1 MVVSHRAPL
10 RQRDIRVERP
20 SLRALS
26 PQAASDDPEVRE
38 SVELQLLGS
47 FGLLIDDRAVR
58 MLPHLQRLIAFL
70 AVHERPLH
78 RAYVSGRLWI
88 DKSQEQANGSLRTTL
103 WRLQRLPRP
112 IVEVSTTH
120 LALHPSVVV
129 DVRQLASSTRRALR
143 GEPLSRDDVERLV
156 AADDLLVDCY
166 EDWVLDERDQLRQQ
180 LVLALE
186 AACLQLLAEERH
198 AEAVMAARAAMS
210 GDRLRESA
218 VRVLIEA
225 HSATGNFAE
234 ALRRYDTFRAELAT
248 RFQLEPSGQLT
259 RLVESIAPGYQAAHE
274 LSLTT

>member
-10 RQRDIRVERP
+10 RQRDTRVEKP
-20 SLRALS
+20 SLRAVP
-26 PQAASDDPEVRE
+26 PQAGSDDPEVRE

-58 MLPHLQRLIAFL
+58 TLPHLQRLIAFL

-78 RAYVSGRLWI
+78 RAYVAGRLWI

-198 AEAVMAARAAMS
+198 AEAVMAALAAMS
-210 GDRLRESA
+210 GDRLRESS

-248 RFQLEPSGQLT
+248 RFRLEPSGQLT

>member
-1 MVVSHRAPL
+1 VTVSHRTPL
-10 RQRDIRVERP
+10 RQREIRVDKP
-20 SLRALS
+20 SLRVLPPPAD
-26 PQAASDDPEVRE
+26 SDDLEVAGT
-38 SVELQLLGS
+38 VELQLLGS
-47 FGLLIDDRAVR
+47 FGLQIADRAVCL
-58 MLPHLQRLIAFL
+58 LPHLQRLIAFL

-120 LALHPSVVV
+120 LSLHPSVVV
-129 DVRQLASSTRRALR
+129 DVRQLTSSMRRALR
-143 GEPLSRDDVERLV
+143 GEPLSREDVERLIG
-156 AADDLLVDCY
+156 ADDLLVDCY

-186 AACLQLLAEERH
+186 ATCLQLLTEERH
-198 AEAVMAARAAMS
+198 AEAVLAALAAMS

-225 HSATGNFAE
+225 HFATGNLAE

-259 RLVESIAPGYQAAHE
+259 RLVESIAPGYRAVHE